1 MRTAPMDVVENYNDA
16 SVGEIGDLWRILW
29 SRRAW
34 AASVFAICVIGA
46 ALYGLV
52 AKSQYTASAQ
62 LLIDP
67 RGRQIVTNDVNPDG
81 LAPDGGVIQVESQVR
96 VIGSDTVLIRAIQKL
111 GLEDAPDYGAVKT
124 NILGSLT
131 HLLWGPS
138 ETGAPNAAIN
148 RALKALRA
156 HLAVKRA
163 DREFVVDIIF
173 TAYSADLAAKV
184 ADAIAE
190 AYMSDQVQSRARSS
204 TRASEALTAHLDDL
218 RAQVKTAEDR
228 VETYK
233 AAHDLIGTD
242 KQLLSDQQLGDT
254 NTQLNNARAKT
265 AELLGRAD
273 QIDNLR
279 RSGLDRGAIPEAVQS
294 TVITQLRASYADLQ
308 RRESDMR
315 TRYGDRYP
323 DLIALVAE
331 ARQARAAIAS
341 ELDRLARSA
350 HSELDR
356 ARKNEQSLNQ
366 SLGALKKQ
374 TITSG
379 DASIKLRELNAEAS
393 ARRALYQS
401 VLSRAE
407 ETGVQSGID
416 TSNSRII
423 SKAIPPDQASWP
435 VRGFI
440 MLAAVIGGLGLGA
453 TLAFLVE
460 FLKPTVLSSAHVQHL
475 TGAPVIG
482 VLPLRAEPMGALP
495 RLRRVVQRAPAA
507 GNLLGLALSRLFG
520 PLPEL
525 HKAATLK
532 TLFVTSGVHDR
543 KACTDVTTGLATVA
557 SDLNISVL
565 VIDADFEA
573 APRDADGFLDVLRGD
588 CRLRT
593 ALGPRGPQPMQRL
606 GIGRVK
612 PGSPTFREKTIEDF
626 LQVAGRE
633 FDCVVFDGGSLTD
646 NLQAAPLAAC
656 VDKILFVAVRGVT
669 PQRDVVTASDAISDA
684 CGRSISAA
692 ILVEPA

>member
-1 MRTAPMDVVENYNDA
+1 MRTAPMDVVETYSDT

-29 SRRAW
+29 SRRRW
-34 AASVFAICVIGA
+34 AASVFAMCVVGA
-46 ALYGLV
+46 TLYGFV

-81 LAPDGGVIQVESQVR
+81 VAADGGVIQVESQVR
-96 VIGSDTVLIRAIQKL
+96 VIGSDTVLIQAIQKL
-111 GLEDAPDYGAVKT
+111 GLEDAPDYGAVT
-124 NILGSLT
+124 TSIFTSLMHPLSGST
-131 HLLWGPS
+131 GPP
-138 ETGAPNAAIN
+138 APSAAIN

-163 DREFVVDIIF
+163 DREFVVDIVF

-204 TRASEALTAHLDDL
+204 ARASEALRAHLDDL
-218 RAQVKTAEDR
+218 RAQLKTAEDR

-265 AELLGRAD
+265 AELRGRAE

-279 RSGLDRGAIPEAVQS
+279 RNGLDRGAIPEAVQS
-294 TVITQLRASYADLQ
+294 TVIAQLRASYADLQ

-315 TRYGDRYP
+315 TRYGGRYP

-331 ARQARAAIAS
+331 ARQTRAAIAI
-341 ELDRLARSA
+341 ELERLARSA

-356 ARKNEQSLNQ
+356 AQNNEQSLNQ
-366 SLGALKKQ
+366 SLDALKKQ
-374 TITSG
+374 TIVSG
-379 DASIKLRELNAEAS
+379 DALVKLRELNAEAS

-401 VLSRAE
+401 FFSRAQ
-407 ETGVQSGID
+407 ETGEQSGID
-416 TSNSRII
+416 TSNTRII
-423 SKAIPPDQASWP
+423 SKAISPDQASWP

-440 MLAAVIGGLGLGA
+440 MLAAVIGGVGLGG
-453 TLAFLVE
+453 TFAFLVE
-460 FLKPTVLSSAHVQHL
+460 FIRPTVLSLAHIQHL

-482 VLPLRAEPMGALP
+482 ILPSQEGHTGGLP
-495 RLRRVVQRAPAA
+495 WLWRVVQRKPTAS
-507 GNLLGLALSRLFG
+507 NLLGLALSRLFG

-532 TLFVTSGVHDR
+532 TLFVTSGAGDR
-543 KACTDVTTGLATVA
+543 KACTDITSGLAAIA
-557 SDLNISVL
+557 SELNISVL

-593 ALGPRGPQPMQRL
+593 ALGPRGPHCMQRL
-606 GIGRVK
+606 GIGRVQ
-612 PGSPTFREKTIEDF
+612 SASAAFRETAIEDF
-626 LQVAGRE
+626 LQNAGRE
-633 FDCVVFDGGSLTD
+633 FDCVVFDGGALTE

-669 PQRDVVTASDAISDA
+669 LQGDVATASEAISDA

>member
-1 MRTAPMDVVENYNDA
+1 MRTALMDVVETYSDA

-29 SRRAW
+29 SRRRW
-34 AASVFAICVIGA
+34 AAGIFAICVIGA

-52 AKSQYTASAQ
+52 AKSQYTASAH

-81 LAPDGGVIQVESQVR
+81 VAADGGVIQVESQVR

-111 GLEDAPDYGAVKT
+111 GLEDAPDYGALKT
-124 NILGSLT
+124 NILTSLKQLLLGS
-131 HLLWGPS
+131 
-138 ETGAPNAAIN
+138 TGTPAPNAAIN

-218 RAQVKTAEDR
+218 RAKLKTAEDR
-228 VETYK
+228 VEAYK

-254 NTQLNNARAKT
+254 NTQLNIARAKT
-265 AELLGRAD
+265 AELRGRAE
-273 QIDNLR
+273 QIDHLR
-279 RSGLDRGAIPEAVQS
+279 RGGLDRGAIPEAVQS
-294 TVITQLRASYADLQ
+294 TVIAQLRASYTDLQ

-331 ARQARAAIAS
+331 ARQTRAAIAI
-341 ELDRLARSA
+341 ELERLARTA

-356 ARKNEQSLNQ
+356 AQKNEQSLSQ
-366 SLGALKKQ
+366 SLDALKKQ
-374 TITSG
+374 TIVSG
-379 DASIKLRELNAEAS
+379 DALVKLRELNAEAS
-393 ARRALYQS
+393 ARRTLYQS
-401 VLSRAE
+401 FLSRAE
-407 ETGVQSGID
+407 ETGEQSGID
-416 TSNSRII
+416 TSNTRII

-435 VRGFI
+435 ARGFI
-440 MLAAVIGGLGLGA
+440 MLAAVIAGLGLGG

-460 FLKPTVLSSAHVQHL
+460 FLRPTVLSPAHLQHL
-475 TGAPVIG
+475 TGAPVVGI
-482 VLPLRAEPMGALP
+482 LPSQEARTWALSG
-495 RLRRVVQRAPAA
+495 LRRVRREPAA

-532 TLFVTSGVHDR
+532 TLFVTSGAHDR
-543 KACTDVTTGLATVA
+543 KTCTDVTSGLATIA
-557 SDLNISVL
+557 SELNISVL
-565 VIDADFEA
+565 VIDADFGA
-573 APRDADGFLDVLRGD
+573 APGDADGFLDVLRGD

-593 ALGPRGPQPMQRL
+593 ALGPRGPQRMQRL
-606 GIGRVK
+606 GIGR
-612 PGSPTFREKTIEDF
+612 GQSASAAFREKTIEDF
-626 LQVAGRE
+626 LQNAGRE
-633 FDCVVFDGGSLTD
+633 FDCVVFDGGPLTE
-646 NLQAAPLAAC
+646 NLRAAPLAAC
-656 VDKILFVAVRGVT
+656 VDKILFVAVRGVSL
-669 PQRDVVTASDAISDA
+669 QGDVATASDAISDA